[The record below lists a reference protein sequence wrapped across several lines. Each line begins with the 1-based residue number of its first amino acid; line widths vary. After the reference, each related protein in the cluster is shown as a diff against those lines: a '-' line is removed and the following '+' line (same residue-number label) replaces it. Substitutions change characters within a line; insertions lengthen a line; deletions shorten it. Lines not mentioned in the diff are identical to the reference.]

1 MGPPAGV
8 PMQRARE
15 ELSATSFPQV
25 VDRTLDI
32 LHAVARRGPLTVQ
45 ELQEE
50 TGLPRSSLYR
60 LLVGLRA
67 RQLVSMDA
75 GGWVRLGS
83 GVLSWADGY
92 HRQNPLA
99 LLALPAMREL
109 TRRSE
114 ETSLL
119 TVAVFPNGQCVQ
131 KVEPERSVRISY
143 SVGRTRPLHAGAS
156 SKVLLAFMD
165 PALVD
170 LYFRTVS
177 LDPYTRETPTS
188 EDALRAQVGEIKK
201 LGYCYTEGELDPGA
215 AAIAVPIFDP
225 AGTLVAGLSVA
236 GPVGRLDPAVTLSH
250 VLAAKAAIEA
260 QLR

>member
-1 MGPPAGV
+1 M
-8 PMQRARE
+8 
-15 ELSATSFPQV
+15 
-25 VDRTLDI
+25 DRTLEI
-32 LHAVARRGPLTVQ
+32 LNTVARRGPLTVQ
-45 ELQEE
+45 ELQAE

-60 LLVGLRA
+60 LLVGLRS
-67 RQLVSMDA
+67 RQLVSMDN

-83 GVLSWADGY
+83 GVLSWADSY

-109 TRRSE
+109 TRKSE

-119 TVAVFPNGQCVQ
+119 TVADFPNGQCVQ

-143 SVGRTRPLHAGAS
+143 AVGRTRPLHAGAS

-177 LDPYTRETPTS
+177 LDGYTPETPTTK
-188 EDALRAQVGEIKK
+188 DAICRQIVEIRR

-215 AAIAVPIFDP
+215 AAVAVPIFDP
-225 AGTLVAGLSVA
+225 GGTLVAGLSVA
-236 GPVGRLDPAVTLSH
+236 GPVGRLDPNETLEL
-250 VLAAKAAIEA
+250 VLAAKGRIEEA
-260 QLR
+260 LG